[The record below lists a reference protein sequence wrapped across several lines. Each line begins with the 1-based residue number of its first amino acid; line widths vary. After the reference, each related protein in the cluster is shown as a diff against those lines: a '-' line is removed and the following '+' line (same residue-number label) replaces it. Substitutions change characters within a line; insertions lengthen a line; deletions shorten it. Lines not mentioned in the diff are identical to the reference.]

1 MNELY
6 EKMLSAY
13 DQSTDTARRN
23 AVYEVSQQIVLAG
36 LADGG
41 FFDKAAFYGGTC
53 LRIFHGL
60 NRFSEDMDF
69 TLLKEDNSFYFE
81 HYFQPIIDQF
91 ALVGRKVEINK
102 NKKEKKIFGKVE
114 SAFLKDN
121 TDVYDL
127 SFQTEKSIRVKIE
140 VDTIPP
146 LKFTTEQRLLLQPK
160 SFMTRCVTLPDLFAG
175 KMHALAFRVWK
186 NRIKGRDWYDFEWY
200 VRNGIPLDWNH
211 LQERIRQFNGQEMTL
226 EEFKATLRERLSG
239 TDINRVKEDVLPFLN
254 NPGELDI
261 WSNDYFLLLADQMKI
276 HE

>member
-69 TLLKEDNSFYFE
+69 TLLKEDNSFHFE

-91 ALVGRKVEINK
+91 ALVGRKVEI
-102 NKKEKKIFGKVE
+102 KKKDKKSFGKVE

-226 EEFKATLRERLSG
+226 EEFKTTLRERLSG
-239 TDINRVKEDVLPFLN
+239 TDINRVKEDALPFLK

-261 WSNDYFLLLADQMKI
+261 WSNDYFLLLADQMTI
-276 HE
+276 LE

>member
-36 LADGG
+36 LSDGG

-53 LRIFHGL
+53 LRIFHRL

-91 ALVGRKVEINK
+91 ALVGRKVEIK
-102 NKKEKKIFGKVE
+102 KKEKKSFGKVE

-146 LKFTTEQRLLLQPK
+146 LKFTTEQKLLLQPK

-226 EEFKATLRERLSG
+226 EEFKTTLRERLSG

-261 WSNDYFLLLADQMKI
+261 WTNDYFLLLADQMKI
-276 HE
+276 QE

>member
-69 TLLKEDNSFYFE
+69 TLLKEDNSFHFE

-91 ALVGRKVEINK
+91 ALVGRKVEIM
-102 NKKEKKIFGKVE
+102 KKEKKSVGKVE

-146 LKFTTEQRLLLQPK
+146 LKFTTEQKLLLQPK

-226 EEFKATLRERLSG
+226 EEFKTTLRERLSG

-261 WSNDYFLLLADQMKI
+261 WTNDYFLLLADQMKI
-276 HE
+276 QE

>member
-69 TLLKEDNSFYFE
+69 TLLKEDGSFHFE

-91 ALVGRKVEINK
+91 ALVGRKVEI
-102 NKKEKKIFGKVE
+102 KKKDKKSFGKVE

-211 LQERIRQFNGQEMTL
+211 LQERIRQSNGQEMTL
-226 EEFKATLRERLSG
+226 EEFKATLRERLSS
-239 TDINRVKEDVLPFLN
+239 TDISRVKNDVLPFLN

-261 WSNDYFLLLADQMKI
+261 WSNDYFLLLADQMTFL
-276 HE
+276 E